1 MVTPLT
7 VYKASAGSGKTFT
20 LATEYISLLVENPM
34 NYRTI
39 LAVTFTNKATEEM
52 KMRILSQL
60 YGIWKQLPDSDDY
73 VKTVQKKTG
82 LDTKVISERAGIS
95 LSNLLN
101 NYNYFRVETIDTF
114 FQSVMRNMARELD
127 LTTNLRIGLNDYQVE
142 ELAVDQ
148 LIADLSTTDA
158 MLQWILRYIMENI
171 SDDKSWNVIG
181 QIKQFG
187 RHIFSDA
194 YKDVSRT
201 LEEKLAEPGFFDQ
214 YATRLRELRQSAEQR
229 MKQFADNFFDILES
243 EGLTVD
249 DFPYG
254 KSGLCSFFLK
264 LRQGQ
269 FDEGI
274 VGKRVTDSV
283 GDPSKWY
290 KKNHPRRDLIHALAD
305 STLGSLLRQALNER
319 PIQWRLFKSADLTLR
334 HLSQLR
340 LLSSIEQKV
349 HELNQDANRFLLS
362 DTQQLLH
369 SLIGDSD
376 SPFIFEKIGA
386 QLEHVMIDEFQDTST
401 VQWQNFRVLLD
412 EAMSHE
418 GSSNLIVG
426 DVKQSIYRWRAGD
439 WRLLNDIE
447 SQFDARQVETRCL
460 DTNYRSQRR
469 IITFNNTFFQQAA
482 RLEYLSLQEINEAEA
497 DQLGR
502 AYADVVQ
509 QIPEKRPDE
518 GYVRIELLPAED
530 YQTQVFQRL
539 TETVSELLETGAT
552 QQQIAIL
559 VRTNA
564 VIPLIAQY
572 FMEQMPEV
580 TIVSDEAFRLDAS
593 NDVCLLI
600 NAMRLLVRP
609 DDQLTK
615 AAIAKSYHQD
625 ILQDYLGDGIHLLS
639 VSSYHDDSHP
649 SSLDTLLPEA
659 YIAHFSDL
667 RSLPLYDLAEH
678 LYTIFGLERL
688 TEQSAYV
695 CAFYDHLVNYVNENA
710 ADISAFLTEWDET
723 LCAKTIQSDETTG
736 VRIFSIH
743 KSKGLEYEHVIIPF
757 CDWQL
762 EKQSGNIL
770 WCQPSEAPF
779 NDLPIVPVDY
789 SQKQMMGTIF
799 EADYR
804 HEHLQNTVDNL
815 NLLYVAFTRAR
826 SSLFVI
832 GRRKAS
838 GTRSLLIEQTLP
850 LLTDALRESDPN
862 ADILLEGLDDDT
874 ATLRL
879 TYGTLSYHNYPLG
892 LPLATEGT
900 QEFSIVN
907 SQLTSNP
914 FLQPYVP
921 LPVAIRTFSS
931 KVSFRQ
937 SNRSKAFVEAED
949 EEAAR
954 QQNYIQTGS
963 ILHEIFS
970 TIRTT
975 ADIPDALQR
984 LQSEGIIY
992 DGSLTP
998 ERITGMLQKRLKD
1011 PRVADWFSGH
1021 WTLFNECSILSIEDG
1036 QVCQHRPDRVMTDG
1050 NQWIVVDFKFGSP
1063 KPEYH
1068 DQVRHYM
1075 QLISDMTA
1083 SSANSAS
1090 DIPHSSNIK
1099 GYLWYVYSNHIE
1111 EVK

>member
-73 VKTVQKKTG
+73 LKAVQKKTN

-214 YATRLRELRQSAEQR
+214 YATRLRELRQSAELR
-229 MKQFADNFFDILES
+229 MKQFADTFFDILES
-243 EGLTVD
+243 GGLTVD

-264 LRQGQ
+264 LRQGL
-269 FDEGI
+269 FDESI

-283 GDPSKWY
+283 GNPSKWY

-305 STLGSLLRQALNER
+305 STLGSLLRQALDER
-319 PIQWRLFKSADLTLR
+319 PRQWRLFKSADLTLR

-376 SPFIFEKIGA
+376 SPFIFEKIGT

-426 DVKQSIYRWRAGD
+426 DVKQSIYRWREGD

-447 SQFDARQVETRCL
+447 SQFDTQQIEMHCL

-469 IITFNNTFFQQAA
+469 IIIFNNIFFEKAA
-482 RLEYLSLQEINEAEA
+482 QLECLSLQEMINETEA
-497 DQLGR
+497 DQLSR

-509 QIPEKRPDE
+509 QIPQKRPDE
-518 GYVRIELLPAED
+518 GYLRIELLPAEN
-530 YQTQVFQRL
+530 YQAQVFQRL
-539 TETVSELLETGAT
+539 TETVSELLDAGAT

-593 NDVCLLI
+593 NAVCLLI
-600 NAMRLLVRP
+600 SAMRLLVRP
-609 DDQLTK
+609 DDLLTK
-615 AAIAKSYHQD
+615 AAIAKSFHQD
-625 ILQDYLGDGIHLLS
+625 ILHDYLGDGIHLLN
-639 VSSYHDDSHP
+639 VSSCHDGTQP
-649 SSLDTLLPEA
+649 SSLDALLPEA

-667 RSLPLYDLAEH
+667 RSLPLYDLAER
-678 LYTIFGLERL
+678 LYTIFGLERI
-688 TEQSAYV
+688 TDQSAYV

-770 WCQPSEAPF
+770 WCQPTEAPF
-779 NDLPIVPVDY
+779 NDLPIVPIDY
-789 SQKQMMGTIF
+789 SQKQMRGTIF
-799 EADYR
+799 ETDYR

-850 LLTDALRESDPN
+850 LLTDALHESDPL
-862 ADILLEGLDDDT
+862 ADILLEGLDDDS
-874 ATLRL
+874 ATLSF
-879 TYGTLSYHNYPLG
+879 TYGSLPQQNISHTSHLSP
-892 LPLATEGT
+892 
-900 QEFSIVN
+900 
-907 SQLTSNP
+907 LTSQNP
-914 FLQPYVP
+914 FLQPYSP

-970 TIRTT
+970 TIRTK

-992 DGSLTP
+992 DGTITP
-998 ERITGMLQKRLKD
+998 ERITEMIQERLKN
-1011 PRVADWFSGH
+1011 PRVSDWFSGH
-1021 WTLFNECSILSIEDG
+1021 WKQFNECSILSIEDG
-1036 QVCQHRPDRVMTDG
+1036 QVCQHRPDRVITDG
-1050 NQWIVVDFKFGSP
+1050 HQWIVIDFKFGSP

-1068 DQVRHYM
+1068 DQVRRYM
-1075 QLISDMTA
+1075 QLISDMTDSGESLA
-1083 SSANSAS
+1083 SHLSLSTS
-1090 DIPHSSNIK
+1090 IK

-1111 EVK
+1111 EVKD